1 MLCIRTP
8 PIPLLVPSHL
18 AIKRLYTQ
26 NDHFL
31 ELTPC
36 PAQAESRLHSSYC
49 PGSPPQSLRS
59 EGIAWKKPGRAFL
72 GSSSESFTNSD
83 RVEADC
89 GSISGCCQR
98 LRVPRAGSFDYVGD
112 FAIPGSSRQSHPDFS
127 HEELKITAWMAHRSW
142 GTGNALLSTVVD
154 HRRPCIHMSIHM
166 RDAMT
171 RHRLPVSFAVDRLI
185 YTQANHQK

>member
-1 MLCIRTP
+1 MILSTPPYRRLNSPAPPPFPLHLVRKTRLTEVRCMLCIRTP

-72 GSSSESFTNSD
+72 GSSSESFTNPSLILI
-83 RVEADC
+83 V
-89 GSISGCCQR
+89 
-98 LRVPRAGSFDYVGD
+98 
-112 FAIPGSSRQSHPDFS
+112 
-127 HEELKITAWMAHRSW
+127 W
-142 GTGNALLSTVVD
+142 
-154 HRRPCIHMSIHM
+154 
-166 RDAMT
+166 
-171 RHRLPVSFAVDRLI
+171 RLI
-185 YTQANHQK
+185 VGLFLGAASGSECRVQVHLTMSGILQFRGRPDSLIPTSPTKS